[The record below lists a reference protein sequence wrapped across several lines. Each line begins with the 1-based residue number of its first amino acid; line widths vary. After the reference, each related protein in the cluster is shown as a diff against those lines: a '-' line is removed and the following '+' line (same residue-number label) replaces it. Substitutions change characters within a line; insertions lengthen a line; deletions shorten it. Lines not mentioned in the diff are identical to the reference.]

1 MMMAIDLIQQ
11 VASFDV
17 TAWSDIQGMFW
28 HLDWSHLAK
37 AGTQFDTDVF
47 AKTRAFFDNFMKT
60 GQIWAMIMG
69 FVLGFLAKGMTS
81 YG

>member
-1 MMMAIDLIQQ
+1 MIMAIDLIQQ

-17 TAWSDIQGMFW
+17 TALSDLSGWFW
-28 HLDWSHLAK
+28 HLDWSHFAK

-47 AKTRAFFDNFMKT
+47 AGVRNFFDHFLKT
-60 GQIWAMIMG
+60 GQIWALIIG